1 MESLAK
7 NNNELFLKMETEGLS
22 STQIRLI
29 KNIHSL
35 LAAVVTSEEEGEY
48 FEASAELVKK
58 AAELIKN
65 SHFPIN
71 HKNISYGDQA
81 IEFAVDSVNES
92 MNENKM
98 NNFDN

>member
-7 NNNELFLKMETEGLS
+7 KDKELFLKMETEGLS

-58 AAELIKN
+58 AAELIKHSN
-65 SHFPIN
+65 FPIT

-81 IEFAVDSVNES
+81 VEFAVDSANES
-92 MNENKM
+92 LNENKM

>member
-7 NNNELFLKMETEGLS
+7 KDKELFLKMETEGLS

-58 AAELIKN
+58 AAELIKHSN
-65 SHFPIN
+65 FPIT

-81 IEFAVDSVNES
+81 VEFAIDSVNES
-92 MNENKM
+92 INENKM

>member
-7 NNNELFLKMETEGLS
+7 KDKELFLKMETEGLS
-22 STQIRLI
+22 TTQIRLI

-58 AAELIKN
+58 AAELIKHSN
-65 SHFPIN
+65 FPIT

-81 IEFAVDSVNES
+81 VEFAVDSVNES

>member
-7 NNNELFLKMETEGLS
+7 KDKELFLKMETEGLS
-22 STQIRLI
+22 TTQIRLI

-58 AAELIKN
+58 AAELIKHSN
-65 SHFPIN
+65 FPIT

-81 IEFAVDSVNES
+81 VEFAIDSVNES

>member
-7 NNNELFLKMETEGLS
+7 KDKELFLKMETEGLS

-58 AAELIKN
+58 AAELIKHSN
-65 SHFPIN
+65 FPIT

-81 IEFAVDSVNES
+81 VEFAIDSVNES
-92 MNENKM
+92 MNENKI

>member
-7 NNNELFLKMETEGLS
+7 KDKELFLKMETEGLS
-22 STQIRLI
+22 TTQIRLI

-58 AAELIKN
+58 AAELIKHSN
-65 SHFPIN
+65 FPITN
-71 HKNISYGDQA
+71 KNISYGDQA
-81 IEFAVDSVNES
+81 VEFAVDSVNES

>member
-7 NNNELFLKMETEGLS
+7 KDKELFLKMETEGLS

-58 AAELIKN
+58 AAELIKHSN
-65 SHFPIN
+65 FPIT

-81 IEFAVDSVNES
+81 VEFAIDSVNES